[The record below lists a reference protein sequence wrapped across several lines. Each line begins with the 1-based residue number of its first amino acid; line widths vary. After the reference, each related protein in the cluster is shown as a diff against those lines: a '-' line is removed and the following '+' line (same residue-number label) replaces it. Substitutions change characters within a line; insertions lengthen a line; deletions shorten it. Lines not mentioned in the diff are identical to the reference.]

1 MWTGVGGTGSLVRFP
16 SIVCRPAA
24 TSLCYSWSFPRHY
37 CFAMSEQI
45 LLQGKIL
52 GTEEFLLAGSGE
64 GRPSRSAGEELLAG
78 RSQWITLLCEVLPR
92 ALLNEL
98 GLSRILLGSSGG
110 GQFLLV
116 LPGEAQDAA
125 EAFLAA
131 AGAQIKDLS
140 GGHVRLVWAMT
151 ENLGDWAVV
160 RKRLNEQMK
169 ARRSAPLAGIGL
181 SAFVPAPAVSSADA
195 DQYFAK
201 ELGAKVR
208 EAACIGWSPEQPGKV
223 TPNQGKFTWT
233 LTSNLSP
240 DGILI
245 ARHAAPSDDGKSAA
259 PVQSLARRAQGRSI
273 WGVLRGD
280 VDYFGLRIRR
290 VNSIEE
296 YVPVSVLYKQF
307 FAGELEVLCSL
318 PEFWRKVSI
327 IYAGG
332 DDFAV
337 YGSWDALIALSREI
351 QRLFHRFTEE
361 NLKEYPGAEGKTIS
375 MAIAL
380 APETYYPLAAVY
392 DQAGRNLDLAKSADK
407 DCIYLLGRIL
417 EWRHLADAAELKDTV
432 TRLIHDFRMSKQF
445 LYQLRSFYRRE
456 AYGDSAGGFERTW
469 RFQRRFNRI
478 LSGTRD
484 REFQKLRTHL
494 ISELAGRKSAE
505 VKLRPAGLVA
515 LEWAR
520 LVTEV

>member
-1 MWTGVGGTGSLVRFP
+1 MLKLGFLKTYLLP
-16 SIVCRPAA
+16 MP
-24 TSLCYSWSFPRHY
+24 
-37 CFAMSEQI
+37 EQI

-52 GTEEFLLAGSGE
+52 GTEDFLLAASAE
-64 GRPSRSAGEELLAG
+64 GRPGRSAGEDLLAG
-78 RSQWITLLCEVLPR
+78 RSQWISLLCEVLPR
-92 ALLNEL
+92 ALLAEL
-98 GLSRILLGSSGG
+98 GLPRILLGSSGG

-116 LPGEAQDAA
+116 LSGEVREAA
-125 EAFLAA
+125 EQFLSAA
-131 AGAQIKDLS
+131 AREISELS
-140 GGHVRLVWAMT
+140 GNHVRLIWGVT
-151 ENLGDWAVV
+151 DNLGDWAYI
-160 RKRLNEQMK
+160 RRRLNEEMQAK
-169 ARRSAPLAGIGL
+169 SNAPLAEAAPSIFQPYARA
-181 SAFVPAPAVSSADA
+181 SASDADA
-195 DQYFAK
+195 YFAK

-208 EAACIGWSPEQPGKV
+208 EASVIGWSPEHPGKV
-223 TPNQGKFTWT
+223 MAGQGKHTWS

-240 DGILI
+240 DGIMV
-245 ARHAAPSDDGKSAA
+245 ARHTAPSDDGKNSA
-259 PVQSLARRAQGRSI
+259 PVQTLARRSQGRSA

-280 VDYFGLRIRR
+280 VDNFGLRLRR
-290 VNSIEE
+290 VHSIEE
-296 YVPVSVLYKQF
+296 HVPLSVLYKQF

-327 IYAGG
+327 IYSGG

-337 YGSWDALIALSREI
+337 YGSWDALIALAREV

-361 NLKEYPGAEGKTIS
+361 NLKDYPGAEGKTIS

-380 APETYYPLAAVY
+380 APETYHPLASVY
-392 DQAGRNLDLAKSADK
+392 EEAGRNLDLAKASDK

-417 EWRHLADAAELKDTV
+417 EWRHLNDAAELKDTV
-432 TRLIHDFRMSKQF
+432 TRLVHDFRMSRQF

-456 AYGDSAGGFERTW
+456 AYGEGPVEAQRTW

-494 ISELAGRKSAE
+494 ITEMMGRKSAE

>member
-1 MWTGVGGTGSLVRFP
+1 MP
-16 SIVCRPAA
+16 
-24 TSLCYSWSFPRHY
+24 
-37 CFAMSEQI
+37 EQI

-52 GTEEFLLAGSGE
+52 GTEEFLLAGSAE
-64 GRPSRSAGEELLAG
+64 GRSARSAGEDLIAG

-92 ALLNEL
+92 ALLAEL
-98 GLSRILLGSSGG
+98 GLARILLGSSGG

-116 LPGEAQDAA
+116 LPGEAVGAA
-125 EAFLAA
+125 ETFLTE
-131 AGAQIKDLS
+131 AGRQITELS
-140 GGHVRLVWAMT
+140 GGVVRLVWALT
-151 ENLGDWAVV
+151 DNLGDWAII
-160 RKRLNEQMK
+160 RKRLNDQIEGF
-169 ARRSAPLAGIGL
+169 RNAPLAGIAAA
-181 SAFVPAPAVSSADA
+181 AFEPFARSNRVDS
-195 DQYFAK
+195 DQYFSR

-208 EAACIGWSPEQPGKV
+208 EVSRIGWSPDNPGKV
-223 TPNQGKFTWT
+223 VPGGGKHSWSV
-233 LTSNLSP
+233 TSNLSP
-240 DGILI
+240 DGIMV
-245 ARHAAPSDDGKSAA
+245 ARHAAPSDDGKSTA
-259 PVQSLARRAQGRSI
+259 PVQTLARRAQGRSI

-280 VDYFGLRIRR
+280 VDNFGLRLRR

-296 YVPVSVLYKQF
+296 HVPLSVLYKQF

-337 YGSWDALIALSREI
+337 YGSWDALIALAREV

-361 NLKEYPGAEGKTIS
+361 NLKDYPGAEGKTIS

-380 APETYYPLAAVY
+380 APEMYYPLSAIY
-392 DQAGRNLDLAKSADK
+392 EEAGRNLDLAKAADK

-417 EWRHLADAAELKDTV
+417 EWRHLADAAELKDVV
-432 TRLIHDFRMSKQF
+432 TRLIHDFRMSRQF

-456 AYGDSAGGFERTW
+456 AYAGITETQRTW

-494 ISELAGRKSAE
+494 ISELVGRKSAE

>member
-1 MWTGVGGTGSLVRFP
+1 MP
-16 SIVCRPAA
+16 
-24 TSLCYSWSFPRHY
+24 
-37 CFAMSEQI
+37 EQI

-52 GTEEFLLAGSGE
+52 GTEEFLLAGPAE
-64 GRPSRSAGEELLAG
+64 GRSVRSAGEDLLAG
-78 RSQWITLLCEVLPR
+78 KSQWITLLCEVLPR
-92 ALLNEL
+92 ALLAEL
-98 GLSRILLGSSGG
+98 GLARILLGSSGG

-116 LPGEAQDAA
+116 LPGEVREAA
-125 EAFLAA
+125 ENFLIAA
-131 AGAQIKDLS
+131 AAQIAELS
-140 GGHVRLVWAMT
+140 TGRVTLVWAVT
-151 ENLGDWAVV
+151 PNLGDWAII
-160 RKRLNEQMK
+160 RRRLNDELQGK
-169 ARRSAPLAGIGL
+169 SNAPLQQVGNA
-181 SAFVPAPAVSSADA
+181 AFAPFVAAPANTA

-208 EAACIGWSPEQPGKV
+208 EASTLGWSPENPGKV
-223 TPNQGKFTWT
+223 IAGTGKYTWNVS
-233 LTSNLSP
+233 SNLSP
-240 DGILI
+240 DGILL
-245 ARHAAPSDDGKSAA
+245 ARHAAPSDDGKQAA
-259 PVQSLARRAQGRSI
+259 PVQTLARRAQGRSI

-280 VDYFGLRIRR
+280 VDHFGLRLRR
-290 VNSIEE
+290 VHSIEE
-296 YVPVSVLYKQF
+296 HVPLSVLYKQF

-327 IYAGG
+327 IYSGG

-337 YGSWDALIALSREI
+337 YGSWDALIALAREV

-380 APETYYPLAAVY
+380 APETYFPLAAVY
-392 DQAGRNLDLAKSADK
+392 EEAGRNLDLAKASDR

-417 EWRHLADAAELKDTV
+417 EWRHLNDAAELKDTV

-445 LYQLRSFYRRE
+445 LYQLRSFYRRD
-456 AYGDSAGGFERTW
+456 AYGEQADVQRTW

-484 REFQKLRTHL
+484 REFQKLRAHL
-494 ISELAGRKSAE
+494 IGEMIGKKSAE

>member
-1 MWTGVGGTGSLVRFP
+1 MP
-16 SIVCRPAA
+16 
-24 TSLCYSWSFPRHY
+24 
-37 CFAMSEQI
+37 EQI

-52 GTEEFLLAGSGE
+52 GTEEFLLAGPAE
-64 GRPSRSAGEELLAG
+64 GRPVRSAGEELLAG
-78 RSQWITLLCEVLPR
+78 KSQWISLLCEVLPR
-92 ALLNEL
+92 ALLAEL
-98 GLSRILLGSSGG
+98 GLARILLGSSGG

-116 LPGEAQDAA
+116 LPGEAREAA
-125 EAFLAA
+125 DNFLTA
-131 AGAQIKDLS
+131 AGRQIAELS
-140 GGHVRLVWAMT
+140 SGIVKLSWAVT
-151 ENLGDWAVV
+151 DNLGDWSVI
-160 RKRLNEQMK
+160 RRRLNDELQRQSN
-169 ARRSAPLAGIGL
+169 APLGTLGPAAFQPYSAPAA
-181 SAFVPAPAVSSADA
+181 SAP

-208 EAACIGWSPEQPGKV
+208 EASKISWSPEDPAKV
-223 TPNQGKFTWT
+223 TAGEGKYSWP

-240 DGILI
+240 DGIMI
-245 ARHAAPSDDGKSAA
+245 ARHTAPSDDGKQSA
-259 PVQSLARRAQGRSI
+259 PVQTLGRRAQGRSI

-280 VDYFGLRIRR
+280 VDNFGLRLRR
-290 VNSIEE
+290 VHSIEE
-296 YVPVSVLYKQF
+296 HVPLSVLFKQF
-307 FAGELEVLCSL
+307 FAGELEVLCSM

-327 IYAGG
+327 IYSGG

-337 YGSWDALIALSREI
+337 YGSWDALIALAREV

-380 APETYYPLAAVY
+380 APETYFPLAAVY
-392 DQAGRNLDLAKSADK
+392 EEAGRNLELAKSADK

-417 EWRHLADAAELKDTV
+417 EWRHLTDAAELKDTV
-432 TRLIHDFRMSKQF
+432 TRLVHDFRMSKQF
-445 LYQLRSFYRRE
+445 LYQLRSFYRRD
-456 AYGDSAGGFERTW
+456 AYGEGVELQRTW

-484 REFQKLRTHL
+484 REFQKLRSHL
-494 ISELAGRKSAE
+494 ISELGGKKSAE

>member
-1 MWTGVGGTGSLVRFP
+1 MP
-16 SIVCRPAA
+16 
-24 TSLCYSWSFPRHY
+24 
-37 CFAMSEQI
+37 EQI

-52 GTEEFLLAGSGE
+52 GTEEFLLAGPAE
-64 GRPSRSAGEELLAG
+64 GRSVRSAGEELLAG
-78 RSQWITLLCEVLPR
+78 KSQWIALLGEVLPR
-92 ALLNEL
+92 ALLAEL

-110 GQFLLV
+110 AQFLLV
-116 LPGEAQDAA
+116 LPGEVR
-125 EAFLAA
+125 EAA
-131 AGAQIKDLS
+131 ANFLS
-140 GGHVRLVWAMT
+140 AAGQHVAELSSGHVKLIWGIT
-151 ENLGDWAVV
+151 DNLGDWAVI
-160 RKRLNEQMK
+160 RKRINEELQGK
-169 ARRSAPLAGIGL
+169 RWAPLAEAGATAFQPFS
-181 SAFVPAPAVSSADA
+181 SAYRSSADT
-195 DQYFAK
+195 YFAK

-208 EAACIGWSPEQPGKV
+208 EASRIGWSPEAPGKI
-223 TPNQGKFTWT
+223 TPGEGKHTWA

-240 DGILI
+240 DGIML

-259 PVQSLARRAQGRSI
+259 AVQTLARRAQGRSI

-280 VDYFGLRIRR
+280 VDNFGLRLRR

-296 YVPVSVLYKQF
+296 HVPLSVLYKQF

-318 PEFWRKVSI
+318 PEFWRKVTIVYS
-327 IYAGG
+327 GG

-337 YGSWDALIALSREI
+337 YGSWDALIGLAREV

-392 DQAGRNLDLAKSADK
+392 EEAGRNLDLAKSADK
-407 DCIYLLGRIL
+407 DCIYVLGRIL
-417 EWRHLADAAELKDTV
+417 EWRHLGDAAELKDTV
-432 TRLIHDFRMSKQF
+432 TRLIHDFRVSRQF
-445 LYQLRSFYRRE
+445 LYQLRSFYRRDTSGE
-456 AYGDSAGGFERTW
+456 SGASEVQRTW

-494 ISELAGRKSAE
+494 IGEMAGRKKAE